1 MGLIAVVSWILIDI
15 LYKVF
20 LLVESYRLIMPLL
33 SSIDCRPASTATKLC
48 CMGGRALEHVSSEK
62 HIILDLY
69 QTCHVSDVT
78 PYCKLK
84 QTQRHIQHGIQTHHK
99 LHMSSLSQT

>member
-33 SSIDCRPASTATKLC
+33 SSIDCRPASTATKLAAWE
-48 CMGGRALEHVSSEK
+48 GEPWNTSLVKS
-62 HIILDLY
+62 ILFWTYIRL
-69 QTCHVSDVT
+69 VT
-78 PYCKLK
+78 SA
-84 QTQRHIQHGIQTHHK
+84 T
-99 LHMSSLSQT
+99 